1 MLTHNYISYLLVLK
15 LLRIF
20 CVKLA
25 INLIQHPMT
34 RLSPSKEFSFARGL
48 MPQEEMLEVS
58 RQSKKLVIG
67 IPKDTDET
75 ESRIPLTPEAVELIV
90 NWGHEIII
98 ETGAGKL
105 ANYSDHSYSERGA
118 TIVNTSREVFQAQI
132 ILKVSPLL
140 PSEIKMLTENQVVI
154 SSLHLTPEAGQHIKE
169 LMKKK
174 ATAIAFES
182 IRDDDGAYPVVRA
195 MSSIAGS
202 TSILVAAEYLSN
214 VNDGKGV
221 MLGGV
226 SGITPTE
233 VVILGAGTAGE
244 FAARAALGLGASVK
258 IFDDSIKRLMELQDI
273 LGQRLYTSIFH
284 KQVLERVLKTADVVI
299 GAIIPEETKGIL
311 KITEDQV
318 RLMKKGSVIVDLSID
333 KGGCFETSEVK
344 RHTNPAYVKH
354 GVIHY
359 CVPNITARVARTSS
373 IALSNVF
380 TPLVAEIA
388 SSGGIKQHLKEN
400 QGLRNGVYIYNGI
413 LTNSYLGGLYNI
425 PSRDINLL
433 MAAF

>member
-1 MLTHNYISYLLVLK
+1 
-15 LLRIF
+15 
-20 CVKLA
+20 
-25 INLIQHPMT
+25 MT
-34 RLSPSKEFSFARGL
+34 RLTSKEFPFVKGL
-48 MPQEEMLEVS
+48 MPQEEMLEVTKHH
-58 RQSKKLVIG
+58 QKLVIG
-67 IPKDTDET
+67 IPKESDES
-75 ESRIPLTPEAVELIV
+75 ESRIPLTPEAVELLV
-90 NWGHEIII
+90 GWGHEIIM
-98 ETGAGKL
+98 ESEAGKL
-105 ANYSDHSYSERGA
+105 ANYTDHDYSEKGA
-118 TIVNTSREVFQAQI
+118 FIVRTAQEVFKCQI

-140 PSEIKMLTENQVVI
+140 PSEVEMLSENQVVM
-154 SSLHLTPEAGQHIKE
+154 SSLHLSPIAGQIIKG
-169 LMKKK
+169 LMQKR

-182 IRDDDGAYPVVRA
+182 IRDVDGAYPVVRA

-214 VNDGKGV
+214 VNQGKGV

-258 IFDDSIKRLMELQDI
+258 IFDDSIRRLMELQDI

-299 GAIIPEETKGIL
+299 GTILPEETKGRLVIS
-311 KITEDQV
+311 EDQV
-318 RLMKKGSVIVDLSID
+318 KLMKKGSVIIDLSID
-333 KGGCFETSEVK
+333 KGGCFETSELRNHK
-344 RHTNPAYVKH
+344 NPAFVKH
-354 GVIHY
+354 GVVHY

-373 IALSNVF
+373 IAMSNVF
-380 TPLVAEIA
+380 TPMLAEIA
-388 SSGGIKQHLKEN
+388 ESGSLKQHLKEDA
-400 QGLRNGVYIYNGI
+400 GLRHGVYIFSGI
-413 LTNSYLGGLYNI
+413 LTNAYLGNLYNI

>member
-1 MLTHNYISYLLVLK
+1 
-15 LLRIF
+15 
-20 CVKLA
+20 
-25 INLIQHPMT
+25 MT
-34 RLSPSKEFSFARGL
+34 RLSSSQEFSFVRGL
-48 MPQEEMLEVS
+48 LPQEEMLEVS
-58 RQSKKLVIG
+58 RQNKKLVIG
-67 IPKDTDET
+67 IPKESDET
-75 ESRIPLTPEAVELIV
+75 ESRIPLTPEAVELLV

-98 ETGAGKL
+98 EAEAGKL
-105 ANYSDHSYSERGA
+105 ANYTDHDYSEKGA
-118 TIVNTSREVFQAQI
+118 QIVKTSPEVFKAQI
-132 ILKVSPLL
+132 ILKISPLL
-140 PSEIKMLTENQVVI
+140 PHEINLLTENQVVM
-154 SSLHLTPEAGQHIKE
+154 SSLQLTPDAGKQIKG

-244 FAARAALGLGASVK
+244 FAARAALGLGANVK

-284 KQVLERVLKTADVVI
+284 RQVLERVLKTADVVI
-299 GAIIPEETKGIL
+299 GAITPEETKGRL
-311 KITEDQV
+311 MITEEQV
-318 RLMKKGSVIVDLSID
+318 KLMKKGSVIVDLSID
-333 KGGCFETSEVK
+333 KGGCFETSEV
-344 RHTNPAYVKH
+344 RNHTDPAFVKH

-373 IALSNVF
+373 IAMSNVF
-380 TPLVAEIA
+380 TPLIA
-388 SSGGIKQHLKEN
+388 DIADTGGVKQHLKDDP
-400 QGLRNGVYIYNGI
+400 GLRNGVYIYNGI
-413 LTNSYLGGLYNI
+413 LTNRYLGGLYNI
-425 PSRDINLL
+425 PSSDINLL

>member
-1 MLTHNYISYLLVLK
+1 
-15 LLRIF
+15 
-20 CVKLA
+20 
-25 INLIQHPMT
+25 
-34 RLSPSKEFSFARGL
+34 
-48 MPQEEMLEVS
+48 MPQEEMLEVGK
-58 RQSKKLVIG
+58 QNKKLVIG
-67 IPKDTDET
+67 IPKDSDES
-75 ESRIPLTPEAVELIV
+75 ESRVPLTPEAVELLV
-90 NWGHEIII
+90 GWGHEIVI
-98 ETGAGKL
+98 EKEAGKL
-105 ANYSDHSYSERGA
+105 ANYSDHDYSEKGA
-118 TIVNTSREVFQAQI
+118 QIVNTTEEVFKCQI

-140 PSEIKMLTENQVVI
+140 PKEIEMLSENQVVM
-154 SSLHLTPEAGQHIKE
+154 SSLHLTPTAGHLLKG
-169 LMKKK
+169 LMHKR

-182 IRDDDGAYPVVRA
+182 IRDEDGAFPVVRA

-214 VNDGKGV
+214 VNEGKGV

-244 FAARAALGLGASVK
+244 FAARAALGLGANVK

-299 GAIIPEETKGIL
+299 GTILPEETKGRLVIS
-311 KITEDQV
+311 EDQV
-318 RLMKKGSVIVDLSID
+318 KLMKKGSVIVDLSID
-333 KGGCFETSEVK
+333 KGGCFETSEARNHK
-344 RHTNPAYVKH
+344 DPAYVKH

-373 IALSNVF
+373 IAMSNVF
-380 TPLVAEIA
+380 TPLIAEIA
-388 SSGGIKQHLKEN
+388 ESGSVKQHLREDP
-400 QGLRNGVYIYNGI
+400 GLRHGVYIYNGI
-413 LTNSYLGGLYNI
+413 LTNSYLGNLYNI

>member
-1 MLTHNYISYLLVLK
+1 MS
-15 LLRIF
+15 
-20 CVKLA
+20 
-25 INLIQHPMT
+25 
-34 RLSPSKEFSFARGL
+34 RLSSSKEFSFVRGL
-48 MPQEEMLEVS
+48 LPQEEMLEVS

-67 IPKDTDET
+67 IPKDSDET
-75 ESRIPLTPEAVELIV
+75 ESRIPLTPEAVELLV

-98 ETGAGKL
+98 ESEAGKL
-105 ANYSDHSYSERGA
+105 ANYTDHDYSEKGA
-118 TIVNTSREVFQAQI
+118 QIVKTSQEVFKAQI
-132 ILKVSPLL
+132 VLKISPLL
-140 PSEIKMLTENQVVI
+140 PAEIDMLTESQVVM
-154 SSLHLTPEAGQHIKE
+154 SSLHLTPEVGQQIKG

-174 ATAIAFES
+174 TTAIAYES
-182 IRDDDGAYPVVRA
+182 IRDNDGAYPVVRA

-214 VNDGKGV
+214 VNEGKGV

-233 VVILGAGTAGE
+233 VVIFGAGTAGE
-244 FAARAALGLGASVK
+244 FAARAALGLGANVK

-299 GAIIPEETKGIL
+299 GAIIPEETKGRMM
-311 KITEDQV
+311 ITDDQV
-318 RLMKKGSVIVDLSID
+318 KLMKKGSVIVDLSID
-333 KGGCFETSEVK
+333 KGGCFETSEVR
-344 RHTNPAYVKH
+344 RHTDPAYVKH

-380 TPLVAEIA
+380 TPLLADIA
-388 SSGGIKQHLKEN
+388 DAGGIKQHLKDDS
-400 QGLRNGVYIYNGI
+400 GLRHGVYIYNGI
-413 LTNSYLGGLYNI
+413 LTNSYLGELYNI